1 MKQASESR
9 GILSRRRLSRHGQG
23 AESDQVRNLKVNL
36 AQGLS

>member
-9 GILSRRRLSRHGQG
+9 GILGRLRLGRQARG